1 MAVDTNNA
9 TNEIREWLKQNVT
22 GSTELSDD
30 YELIDNGVLTSLQT
44 VELVMFME
52 QEFGIIVEDDELNE
66 ENFATVS
73 SIAELVASKS
83 A

>member
-52 QEFGIIVEDDELNE
+52 QEFGITVEDDELNE
-66 ENFATVS
+66 ENFATVN

>member
-1 MAVDTNNA
+1 MSVDTHNA

-30 YELIDNGVLTSLQT
+30 YQLIDNGVLTSLQT

-52 QEFGIIVEDDELNE
+52 QEFGVTVEDDELNE

-73 SIAELVASKS
+73 DIAALISSKT

>member
-52 QEFGIIVEDDELNE
+52 QEFGITVEDDELNE

-73 SIAELVASKS
+73 SIAGLVTLKS

>member
-52 QEFGIIVEDDELNE
+52 QEFDVTVEDDELNE

>member
-52 QEFGIIVEDDELNE
+52 QEFGITVEDDELNE

>member
-1 MAVDTNNA
+1 MSVDTNNA

-30 YELIDNGVLTSLQT
+30 YQLIDNGVLTSLQT

-52 QEFGIIVEDDELNE
+52 QEFGVTVEDDELNE

-73 SIAELVASKS
+73 DIAALISSKT

>member
-1 MAVDTNNA
+1 
-9 TNEIREWLKQNVT
+9 
-22 GSTELSDD
+22 
-30 YELIDNGVLTSLQT
+30 
-44 VELVMFME
+44 MFME
-52 QEFGIIVEDDELNE
+52 QEFDITVEDDELNE